1 MRSRPAAVELARGT
15 LALVAVAF
23 GLATLVAGGRVL
35 AGADPGYLVFRPLV
49 IFNTAMGVAYS
60 AAGIIMWRSPE
71 RGRVVAA
78 TIFLLN
84 VAVVVAVGYLYR
96 SGGAVA
102 VDSVRAMMFRTGV
115 WLVLLL
121 GVLWVVRQGRAS
133 ANP

>member
-1 MRSRPAAVELARGT
+1 MMSRPPAVKLARGI

-60 AAGIIMWRSPE
+60 AAGIITWRSPE
-71 RGRVVAA
+71 QGKVVAA

-84 VAVVVAVGYLYR
+84 FVVLVAVGYLYK

-115 WLVLLL
+115 WLVLLV
-121 GVLWVVRQGRAS
+121 GVSWLVRQGRAS
-133 ANP
+133 VNP

>member
-1 MRSRPAAVELARGT
+1 MSRRAAVKLARGI

-23 GLATLVAGGRVL
+23 GLATLVAGGRVV

-60 AAGIIMWRSPE
+60 AAGILTWRSPE

-84 VAVVVAVGYLYR
+84 LVVLVAVGYLYT

-121 GVLWVVRQGRAS
+121 GVSWVIRQECGS